1 MDTSNITSLIKSL
14 NCLIITKKKVILSA
28 LVINV
33 FFRIIRLDW
42 FCFIYYIHL
51 GHTFLVALKARFHN
65 ENVYFFAK
73 AIIDFILSGWHKL
86 TCKIYF
92 HNCFL
97 LFQNKIKMSGYFFRI
112 VKLFSVAR
120 KNIFLGKLKP
130 IPLKTMRMTNET
142 WNMSIQ
148 NHAVHST

>member
-1 MDTSNITSLIKSL
+1 MF
-14 NCLIITKKKVILSA
+14 
-28 LVINV
+28 

-97 LFQNKIKMSGYFFRI
+97 LFRNKIKMSGYFFRI
-112 VKLFSVAR
+112 VKLFFCC
-120 KNIFLGKLKP
+120 KEKYFLRQTETDSIKDDENDKWNLKHEHTKSCSSFN
-130 IPLKTMRMTNET
+130 LNEWYYKYAVFH
-142 WNMSIQ
+142 WNTILR
-148 NHAVHST
+148 VL